1 LCIEDWDFITSS
13 NSSQER
19 EMIVNKMDELPSGAG
34 EVARSYPAVWEAYA
48 ALGKATAEAGP
59 LDARTR
65 RLVKLALSIGASSE
79 GAVHSHTRRA
89 IAEGMSKEELKQV
102 ALLAIATLGL
112 PQAVKGL
119 TWIEDITDPG

>member
-1 LCIEDWDFITSS
+1 MVMTEKAQD
-13 NSSQER
+13 
-19 EMIVNKMDELPSGAG
+19 LPSGAG
-34 EVARSYPAVWEAYA
+34 NIARNYPAVWEAYS

-59 LDARTR
+59 LDERTC
-65 RLVKLALSIGASSE
+65 RLVKLALALGVGSE

-89 IAEGMSKEELKQV
+89 LEQGITKKEVKHV

-112 PQAVKGL
+112 SQAVAGM

>member
-1 LCIEDWDFITSS
+1 MMMIE
-13 NSSQER
+13 N
-19 EMIVNKMDELPSGAG
+19 VDELPSGAG
-34 EVARSYPAVWEAYA
+34 KVAGAYPAVWQAYGGVGQA
-48 ALGKATAEAGP
+48 APEAGP

-89 IAEGMSKEELKQV
+89 VEEGLSKKELKQV
-102 ALLAIATLGL
+102 ALLAIGKLGL

-119 TWIEDITDPG
+119 RWIGGITDPS